1 MTHTV
6 SPSVA
11 LPRTA
16 STSIERGRRRRAL
29 HLPPHVAFGGLVL
42 AAILATAVAAPLL
55 ASFDP
60 QALAPEQRL
69 SPPSGLHLA
78 GTDNFGR
85 DLFSRTV
92 YGARVSLLVGGL
104 VAIFTTGIGTAL
116 GLIAG
121 YYQRLDR
128 VLMRIMDSLMAF
140 PAVVLAVAIMAAVGP
155 HVANV
160 VIALTVVY
168 TPRIA
173 RLVRS
178 VVLVVREMQY
188 IEAARSVGLRD
199 TRILVR
205 HVLPNTLSVLTVQST
220 FIFAEAVLAEAAL
233 SFLGIGTPPSIP
245 SWGIILG
252 EARTYIRDAPWM
264 MLLPGVCLSV
274 TVLGL
279 NLLGDG
285 LRDVLDPR
293 QRPELTRASGP
304 AHPASRQQSEKR

>member
-1 MTHTV
+1 MNV
-6 SPSVA
+6 RA
-11 LPRTA
+11 LPRARLGGLTWPTRA
-16 STSIERGRRRRAL
+16 ARRPRRRSPWL
-29 HLPPHVAFGGLVL
+29 LPHILIGSLLLLLVVL
-42 AAILATAVAAPLL
+42 VAVAAPLL
-55 ASFDP
+55 TSIDP
-60 QALAPEQRL
+60 QFVQPEQRL
-69 SPPSGLHLA
+69 APPSPLHPA

-104 VAIFTTGIGTAL
+104 VAILATALGTAL
-116 GLIAG
+116 GLVAG
-121 YYQRLDR
+121 YYPR
-128 VLMRIMDSLMAF
+128 VDGPLMRLMDSLMAF
-140 PAVVLAVAIMAAVGP
+140 PGIVLAVAIMAAVGP
-155 HVANV
+155 QVSNV
-160 VIALTVVY
+160 VIALSVVY
-168 TPRIA
+168 TPRIV

-188 IEAARSVGLRD
+188 IEAARSVGLPD
-199 TRILVR
+199 VRIALR
-205 HVLPNTLSVLTVQST
+205 HILPNCLSVLTVQST

-233 SFLGIGTPPSIP
+233 SFLGVGTPPYIP

-264 MLLPGVCLSV
+264 MLLPGVALSV

-293 QRPELTRASGP
+293 QRRLAR
-304 AHPASRQQSEKR
+304 

>member
-1 MTHTV
+1 MAT
-6 SPSVA
+6 PSIV
-11 LPRTA
+11 LPRVQPGAPTLA
-16 STSIERGRRRRAL
+16 ARRRAVRL
-29 HLPPHVAFGGLVL
+29 IPHVTIGGTVLLVVL
-42 AAILATAVAAPLL
+42 VVAVAAPLL
-55 ASFDP
+55 TGYDP
-60 QALAPEQRL
+60 QAVAPEQRL
-69 SPPSGLHLA
+69 APPSGLHLA

-104 VAIFTTGIGTAL
+104 VAVLATLLGTLL

-121 YYQRLDR
+121 YYPRVDR
-128 VLMRIMDSLMAF
+128 VLMRLMDSLMAF

-155 HVANV
+155 QISNV

-168 TPRIA
+168 VPRNV

-188 IEAARSVGLRD
+188 IEAARSVGLQD
-199 TRILVR
+199 ARILAR
-205 HVLPNTLSVLTVQST
+205 HVLPNCLSVLTVQST

-233 SFLGIGTPPSIP
+233 SFLGVGTPPYIP

-264 MLLPGVCLSV
+264 MLLPGFALSM

-279 NLLGDG
+279 NLVGDG
-285 LRDVLDPR
+285 LRDLLDPR
-293 QRPELTRASGP
+293 QRRTLRT
-304 AHPASRQQSEKR
+304 

>member
-1 MTHTV
+1 M
-6 SPSVA
+6 SAPSVVLGQPVRSRA
-11 LPRTA
+11 SRVAQRRKRTLLLPHIT
-16 STSIERGRRRRAL
+16 
-29 HLPPHVAFGGLVL
+29 VGGLLVMLVL
-42 AAILATAVAAPLL
+42 LVGTAAPLL
-55 ASFDP
+55 TSFDP
-60 QALAPEQRL
+60 QAVAPDQRL
-69 SPPSGLHLA
+69 APPSGLHLA

-92 YGARVSLLVGGL
+92 FGARVSLLVGGL
-104 VAIFTTGIGTAL
+104 VAVLATSVGTTL

-121 YYQRLDR
+121 YYPRIDR
-128 VLMRIMDSLMAF
+128 VLMRVMDSLMAF

-155 HVANV
+155 QVSNV

-168 TPRIA
+168 MPRIA

-188 IEAARSVGLRD
+188 IEAARSVGLQD
-199 TRILVR
+199 LRILVR
-205 HVLPNTLSVLTVQST
+205 HVLPNCLSVLTVQST
-220 FIFAEAVLAEAAL
+220 FVFAEAVLAEAAL
-233 SFLGIGTPPSIP
+233 SFLGVGTPPYVP

-264 MLLPGVCLSV
+264 MLLPGAALSV

-293 QRPELTRASGP
+293 QRQTLRTTT
-304 AHPASRQQSEKR
+304 

>member
-1 MTHTV
+1 VAT
-6 SPSVA
+6 PSIV
-11 LPRTA
+11 LPRVEAGAPTLA
-16 STSIERGRRRRAL
+16 ARRRAVRL
-29 HLPPHVAFGGLVL
+29 IPHITLGGFLL
-42 AAILATAVAAPLL
+42 LAILALAVAAPLL
-55 ASFDP
+55 TAYDP
-60 QALAPEQRL
+60 QAVAPEQRL
-69 SPPSGLHLA
+69 APPSGLHLA

-104 VAIFTTGIGTAL
+104 VAALATALGTLL

-121 YYQRLDR
+121 YYPRVDR
-128 VLMRIMDSLMAF
+128 VLMRVMDSLMAF

-155 HVANV
+155 QVSNV

-168 TPRIA
+168 VPRNV

-178 VVLVVREMQY
+178 VVLVVRQMQY
-188 IEAARSVGLRD
+188 IEAARSVGLQD
-199 TRILVR
+199 ARILAR
-205 HVLPNTLSVLTVQST
+205 HILPNCLSVLTVQST

-233 SFLGIGTPPSIP
+233 SFLGVGTPPYIP

-264 MLLPGVCLSV
+264 MLLPGFALSM

-279 NLLGDG
+279 NLVGDG
-285 LRDVLDPR
+285 LRDLLDPR
-293 QRPELTRASGP
+293 QRKTLRT
-304 AHPASRQQSEKR
+304 

>member
-1 MTHTV
+1 MNV
-6 SPSVA
+6 RA
-11 LPRTA
+11 LTRARPAPMSWPTSTA
-16 STSIERGRRRRAL
+16 SRPRRRSPWL
-29 HLPPHVAFGGLVL
+29 LPHILIGSLLVL
-42 AAILATAVAAPLL
+42 LVLLVAVAAPLL
-55 ASFDP
+55 TSIDP
-60 QALAPEQRL
+60 QFVQPEQRL
-69 SPPSGLHLA
+69 APPSPLHPA

-104 VAIFTTGIGTAL
+104 VAILATALGTAL
-116 GLIAG
+116 GLVAG
-121 YYQRLDR
+121 YYPR
-128 VLMRIMDSLMAF
+128 VDGPLMRLMDSLMAF
-140 PAVVLAVAIMAAVGP
+140 PGIVLAVAIMAAVGP
-155 HVANV
+155 QVSNV
-160 VIALTVVY
+160 VIALSVVY
-168 TPRIA
+168 TPRIV

-199 TRILVR
+199 LHIALR
-205 HVLPNTLSVLTVQST
+205 HILPNCLSVLTVQST
-220 FIFAEAVLAEAAL
+220 FVFAEAVLAEAAL
-233 SFLGIGTPPSIP
+233 SFLGVGTPPYIP

-264 MLLPGVCLSV
+264 MLLPGLALSI

-293 QRPELTRASGP
+293 QRRLAR
-304 AHPASRQQSEKR
+304 

>member
-1 MTHTV
+1 VATPSIVLPRVETTARPV
-6 SPSVA
+6 SP
-11 LPRTA
+11 
-16 STSIERGRRRRAL
+16 RRARPRL
-29 HLPPHVAFGGLVL
+29 SPHITVGAALLLAVLVVG
-42 AAILATAVAAPLL
+42 VAAPLL
-55 ASFDP
+55 TAFDP

-69 SPPSGLHLA
+69 APPTVLHPA

-104 VAIFTTGIGTAL
+104 VAIFATLLGTLL
-116 GLIAG
+116 GLIVG
-121 YYQRLDR
+121 YYPRIDR
-128 VLMRIMDSLMAF
+128 VLMRLMDSLMAF
-140 PAVVLAVAIMAAVGP
+140 PAVLLAVAIMAAVGP
-155 HVANV
+155 QISNV

-168 TPRIA
+168 VPRNV

-188 IEAARSVGLRD
+188 IEAARSVGLQD
-199 TRILVR
+199 ARILAR
-205 HVLPNTLSVLTVQST
+205 HILPNCLSVLTVQST

-233 SFLGIGTPPSIP
+233 SFLGVGTPPYIP

-264 MLLPGVCLSV
+264 MLLPGFALSM

-279 NLLGDG
+279 NLVGDG
-285 LRDVLDPR
+285 LRDLLDPR
-293 QRPELTRASGP
+293 QRKTLRT
-304 AHPASRQQSEKR
+304 

>member
-1 MTHTV
+1 MAA
-6 SPSVA
+6 PSIV
-11 LPRTA
+11 LPRVETRAPTA
-16 STSIERGRRRRAL
+16 IARRGRPRL
-29 HLPPHVAFGGLVL
+29 LPHITVGGLLLLVVL
-42 AAILATAVAAPLL
+42 VVGAAAPLL
-55 ASFDP
+55 TGFDP
-60 QALAPEQRL
+60 QAVAPEQRL
-69 SPPSGLHLA
+69 LPPSGMHLA

-92 YGARVSLLVGGL
+92 FGARVSLLVGGL
-104 VAIFTTGIGTAL
+104 VAILATSVGTVL

-121 YYQRLDR
+121 YYLRVDR
-128 VLMRIMDSLMAF
+128 VLMRVMDSLMAF

-155 HVANV
+155 QVSNV

-168 TPRIA
+168 MPRIV

-188 IEAARSVGLRD
+188 IEAARSVGLQD
-199 TRILVR
+199 LRILAR
-205 HVLPNTLSVLTVQST
+205 HVLPNCLSVLTVQST

-233 SFLGIGTPPSIP
+233 SFLGVGTPPYIP

-264 MLLPGVCLSV
+264 MLLPGAALSI

-279 NLLGDG
+279 NLVGDG
-285 LRDVLDPR
+285 LRDLLDPR
-293 QRPELTRASGP
+293 QRKTLPTS
-304 AHPASRQQSEKR
+304 

>member
-1 MTHTV
+1 MAT
-6 SPSVA
+6 PSIV
-11 LPRTA
+11 LPRIKSA
-16 STSIERGRRRRAL
+16 SSAVAIRRGAPRVT
-29 HLPPHVAFGGLVL
+29 PHVAVGALL
-42 AAILATAVAAPLL
+42 LLLILLMAIAAPVLTP
-55 ASFDP
+55 FDP
-60 QALAPEQRL
+60 QVVAPEQRL
-69 SPPSGLHLA
+69 APPSGAHLA

-104 VAIFTTGIGTAL
+104 VAIVATLIGTIL

-121 YYQRLDR
+121 YYPRIDRL
-128 VLMRIMDSLMAF
+128 LMRLMDSLMAF

-155 HVANV
+155 QVSNV
-160 VIALTVVY
+160 VIALSVVY
-168 TPRIA
+168 MPRIA

-188 IEAARSVGLRD
+188 IEAARSVGLQD
-199 TRILVR
+199 GRILLR
-205 HVLPNTLSVLTVQST
+205 HILPNCLSVLSVQST

-233 SFLGIGTPPSIP
+233 SFLGVGTPPSIP

-264 MLLPGVCLSV
+264 MLLPGICLSI

-279 NLLGDG
+279 NVMGDG
-285 LRDVLDPR
+285 LRDLLDPR
-293 QRPELTRASGP
+293 QRTTVRA
-304 AHPASRQQSEKR
+304 

>member
-1 MTHTV
+1 MASPTVALSSGKRIHTSAQRRQRVVV
-6 SPSVA
+6 SPNVSVGA
-11 LPRTA
+11 LLLLL
-16 STSIERGRRRRAL
+16 IICVG
-29 HLPPHVAFGGLVL
+29 
-42 AAILATAVAAPLL
+42 IAAPWLTT
-55 ASFDP
+55 FDP
-60 QALAPEQRL
+60 QAVAPEQRL
-69 SPPSGLHLA
+69 EAPGGLHLA

-92 YGARVSLLVGGL
+92 FGARVSLLVGSV
-104 VAIFTTGIGTAL
+104 VALLSTLLGTAL

-121 YYQRLDR
+121 YYPRMDR
-128 VLMRIMDSLMAF
+128 ILMRLMDSLMAF

-155 HVANV
+155 QVSNV
-160 VIALTVVY
+160 IIALTVVY
-168 TPRIA
+168 LPRIA

-188 IEAARSVGLRD
+188 IEAARCVGLRD
-199 TRILVR
+199 RRILVR
-205 HVLPNTLSVLTVQST
+205 HVLPNCLSVLTVQST

-233 SFLGIGTPPSIP
+233 SFLGVGTPPYIP

-264 MLLPGVCLSV
+264 MLLPGLALSV

-293 QRPELTRASGP
+293 QRRSVRQSARRALG
-304 AHPASRQQSEKR
+304 AGDG